1 MKTALFLA
9 FLTLAGS
16 AVAGQPKSNV
26 IFNPK
31 GQVIAVVPATPA
43 APAAPAGMACTSHAC
58 CAK

>member
-9 FLTLAGS
+9 FLTLGGS
-16 AVAGQPKSNV
+16 AIAGQPKSNV

-31 GQVIAVVPATPA
+31 GQVIAVVPATPK
-43 APAAPAGMACTSHAC
+43 APAAPAGMACTSHVC

>member
-9 FLTLAGS
+9 FLALAGS
-16 AVAGQPKSNV
+16 AIAGQPKSNV

-43 APAAPAGMACTSHAC
+43 APSGMACTSHAC

>member
-16 AVAGQPKSNV
+16 AIAGQPKSNV

-31 GQVIAVVPATPA
+31 GQVIAVVPVTPA
-43 APAAPAGMACTSHAC
+43 APATPAGMACTSHAC